1 MNVPT
6 AWAAWK
12 QTTQAVALLY
22 HTKGEIKMKKI
33 NMKKNRKK
41 KINPAQAV

>member
-12 QTTQAVALLY
+12 QTTQAVFFNLKSRCISDSITL
-22 HTKGEIKMKKI
+22 KKE
-33 NMKKNRKK
+33 NEHGKNLTDK
-41 KINPAQAV
+41 

>member
-12 QTTQAVALLY
+12 QTTQAVLY
-22 HTKGEIKMKKI
+22 LITTLKETNHG
-33 NMKKNRKK
+33 KNFTGK
-41 KINPAQAV
+41 

>member
-1 MNVPT
+1 VPT

-22 HTKGEIKMKKI
+22 HTKGE
-33 NMKKNRKK
+33 
-41 KINPAQAV
+41 